1 MTTRDYV
8 IHGLAL
14 QCSLTESLE
23 RALVDG
29 FSVCSELEA
38 LNEGVLAKSKNIFAA
53 GLIALAS
60 LAGSGCDAMDKYE
73 RDKACGHYIQSN
85 AVLDSRL
92 PTSEAIKKY
101 HLDTDD
107 GKQRL
112 LDLADSVA
120 GQLYMTNAEGEM
132 GASYIRKLA
141 TKAKSP
147 VTFKRLASAV
157 EVGQTML
164 NSISTGKCAD
174 GLDYEEKD
182 IDKYPYA
189 AKQSTDDSFME
200 PSIGFS
206 NGKLGFGFGSGV
218 PGFNAFNIDDF

>member
-1 MTTRDYV
+1 MAIRDDV

-29 FSVCSELEA
+29 LSVCSELDA
-38 LNEGVLAKSKNIFAA
+38 LNEGVLAKAKNIFAA

-60 LAGSGCDAMDKYE
+60 LAGSGCDALDKYE
-73 RDKACGHYIQSN
+73 SDKACGHYIQSN
-85 AVLDSRL
+85 AALDSRL
-92 PTSEAIKKY
+92 STSEAIAKY

-147 VTFKRLASAV
+147 STFKRLASAV

-174 GLDYEEKD
+174 GKDYEEKD

-189 AKQSTDDSFME
+189 EKPSTDDSFME
-200 PSIGFS
+200 PSMGFS
-206 NGKLGFGFGSGV
+206 DGKLGFGVGSGV
-218 PGFNAFNIDDF
+218 PGFNLFNIDDF